1 MTYGVICIAR
11 VGGSVGSEVGRR
23 IAELLDYRFF
33 DEEIVQRAAESEGI
47 AVEELAEVEKR
58 KGVLNRLLESL
69 ALGGAADGFM
79 AGMPAVMPPLSV
91 MDPKGLRALIRK
103 SILETAADGRAVI
116 ESHAASFALAD
127 HDNVLRVLVTAS
139 IATRTERI
147 LKANGGDAKKAAKTI
162 ENDNAGRADYLKKF
176 YGVEQER
183 STHYDLVINSDHLSS
198 DLIVDVVVRAAQ
210 GS

>member
-1 MTYGVICIAR
+1 M
-11 VGGSVGSEVGRR
+11 GSEVGRQ
-23 IAELLDYRFF
+23 IADLLDYRLF

-58 KGVLNRLLESL
+58 KSVLNRLLESL

-162 ENDNAGRADYLKKF
+162 ENDNASRADYLKKF
-176 YGVEQER
+176 YGVDQEL
-183 STHYDLVINSDHLSS
+183 STNYDLVINSDRLTADQIT
-198 DLIVDVVVRAAQ
+198 DLVVRAAQ
-210 GS
+210 S

>member
-1 MTYGVICIAR
+1 M
-11 VGGSVGSEVGRR
+11 GSEVGRR
-23 IAELLDYRFF
+23 IADLLDYRLF

-127 HDNVLRVLVTAS
+127 HDNVLRVLITAS

-183 STHYDLVINSDHLSS
+183 STHYDLVINSDRLSS
-198 DLIVDVVVRAAQ
+198 DVIADLVARAAQ